1 MKLGPQLIE
10 RFYMRNKS
18 EKQVGVS
25 DEALISQAKAAE
37 MCGVTRAAIHDL
49 VRSGRLRSL
58 EVEGRD
64 LVYFNEVVL
73 FSREYDKQSA
83 REVAEPVL

>member
-1 MKLGPQLIE
+1 M
-10 RFYMRNKS
+10 
-18 EKQVGVS
+18 GVS

-73 FSREYDKQSA
+73 FSREYDKQSM

>member
-1 MKLGPQLIE
+1 
-10 RFYMRNKS
+10 MRNKV
-18 EKQVGVS
+18 EKQPGES

-49 VRSGRLRSL
+49 VLSGRLRSL

-64 LVYFNEVVL
+64 LVYFKEVVL
-73 FSREYDKQSA
+73 YA
-83 REVAEPVL
+83 REQDKLDARGSAEPIFEDESTLVKS

>member
-1 MKLGPQLIE
+1 
-10 RFYMRNKS
+10 MRNKS
-18 EKQVGVS
+18 EKQTGVP

-49 VRSGRLRSL
+49 VRRGRLRSL

-64 LVYFNEVVL
+64 LVYFNEVVS
-73 FSREYDKQSA
+73 FSREHDERGA
-83 REVAEPVL
+83 RGVAEPSL